1 MIFIPYTEENFETA
15 TSYLSVEEADE
26 IIAGQ
31 RNNSIWNGYDA
42 GVKEAILN
50 QASVAVDSAL
60 MYQGKK
66 ISSLQLLKFPRM
78 GVDEKVDEV
87 SKKLPI
93 NIKYA
98 VSTICVQYSNDKA
111 FKNITQETI
120 SKLNWTFKE
129 STNDIGAEVL
139 TFLKP
144 LKATIVR
151 IGTPNE

>member
-1 MIFIPYTEENFETA
+1 MIFIPYTEDNFEIA

-26 IIAGQ
+26 IIEGQ
-31 RNNSIWNGYDA
+31 RNNSIWKSYDVS
-42 GVKEAILN
+42 VKEAILN

-66 ISSLQLLKFPRM
+66 ISSSQLLKFPRM
-78 GVDEKVDEV
+78 NIDEKVDEA

-98 VSTICVQYSNDKA
+98 IATICVQYSNDKA

-120 SKLNWTFKE
+120 SKMNWTFKE

-144 LKATIVR
+144 LKATTLR
-151 IGTPNE
+151 IGTANE